1 MALSQVQA
9 AVLVKDQNAMAEL
22 HTQMLNLLNDPEALS
37 QLSHNIA
44 AFSKPN
50 AIKDIVTQIEQII

>member
-1 MALSQVQA
+1 
-9 AVLVKDQNAMAEL
+9 MAEL